1 MVYIEVIHEDRAQ
14 GLLKREYGA
23 AEKRAGK
30 VADIVKVMSQ
40 NLKTL
45 QLSMRLYGGLMFDES
60 PLSRAQREMLG
71 VVVSATNQCS
81 Y

>member
-1 MVYIEVIHEDRAQ
+1 MVYIKVINEDRAQ
-14 GLLKREYGA
+14 GLLKREYDA

-40 NLKTL
+40 CPKTL

-71 VVVSATNQCS
+71 VVVSATNQCF